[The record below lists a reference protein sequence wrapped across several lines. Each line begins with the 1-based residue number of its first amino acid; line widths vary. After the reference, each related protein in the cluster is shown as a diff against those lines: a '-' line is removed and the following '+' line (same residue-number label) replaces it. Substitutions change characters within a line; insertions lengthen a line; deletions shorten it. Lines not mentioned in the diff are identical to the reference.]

1 MSVAHVTH
9 LYLHLLHTTSYYF
22 LMRATRMH
30 VVLYIQT
37 TEKQRI
43 SVHIQTMNNPD
54 AAAADPWWCCC
65 DNDNAGEA
73 TTAAAVPTT
82 GDSGSFFADVVADY
96 STYVI
101 YDLMCSQYLGS

>member
-1 MSVAHVTH
+1 MAAAHATH

-54 AAAADPWWCCC
+54 AAAA
-65 DNDNAGEA
+65 
-73 TTAAAVPTT
+73 
-82 GDSGSFFADVVADY
+82 ADGGPSVV
-96 STYVI
+96 VV
-101 YDLMCSQYLGS
+101 LRQRQRR